1 MSGSYMPIHEQ
12 NFYFPLEKGQYQV
25 TPGLHAFG
33 TDFGNSNADRLIFQF
48 DDEFEQYRQSKLAAR
63 AENLEKY
70 YCQQGLTPHKISI
83 INQFVIQQLHQ
94 ENPDLF
100 SYHCHKDQHH
110 LHCKLTDEVLVFDS
124 HFNLAPTAV
133 DVTGYTDGLD
143 ALAMQI
149 QEDIALVEISN
160 EGHDRIIALHL
171 CFPNHWA
178 AKDKIGKSFL
188 ASHAPVPGMEK
199 VNQRV
204 EQLLNSLLNKGP
216 YVRFAWGL
224 ATDTKLNHHPLAPE
238 GIDTKLWQG
247 RRFDP
252 DKPELYLR
260 VERQVIY
267 GFPELDAFL
276 FTIRTYFYDVAELKQ
291 SPEKCLALQSALQS
305 MSDATLD
312 YKGLTENKP
321 LILDWLQK

>member
-1 MSGSYMPIHEQ
+1 MPKHEQ

-25 TPGLHAFG
+25 TPGLHALG
-33 TDFGNSNADRLIFQF
+33 TDFSNNNADRLIFQL
-48 DDEFEQYRQSKLAAR
+48 DDNFGHYRETKIAAR
-63 AENLEKY
+63 TESLDKY
-70 YCQQGLTPHKISI
+70 YCSEQLDANKRSI
-83 INQFVIQQLHQ
+83 INQFIFRQLCH
-94 ENPDLF
+94 ENGDLF
-100 SYHCHKDQHH
+100 SSQHQDNQHC
-110 LHCKLTDEVLVFDS
+110 LSCRLTGETLVFDS
-124 HFNLAPTAV
+124 HYELTATQP
-133 DVTGYTDGLD
+133 DTTGYEDGLD
-143 ALAMQI
+143 ALAMQV
-149 QEDIALVEISN
+149 QEDLALVERTSD
-160 EGHDRIIALHL
+160 GQDRIVALHL

-178 AKDKIGKSFL
+178 AQDKIGKSFL

-238 GIDTKLWQG
+238 GIDTKLWRG

-291 SPEKCLALQSALQS
+291 SPEKRLALQSALQS
-305 MSDATLD
+305 MSDATLE

>member
-1 MSGSYMPIHEQ
+1 MPFHEQ

-25 TPGLHAFG
+25 SPGLHAFG
-33 TDFGNSNADRLIFQF
+33 TDFGNSNADGLIFQF
-48 DDEFEQYRQSKLAAR
+48 DGDFDHYRQTKLASR
-63 AENLEKY
+63 SESLEKY
-70 YCQQGLTPHKISI
+70 YCKEKLDPHKKSR
-83 INQFVIQQLHQ
+83 INQFIIQQLCQ
-94 ENPDLF
+94 ESPDLF
-100 SYHCHKDQHH
+100 SCHSQHDQRH
-110 LHCKLTDEVLVFDS
+110 LHCSLTDEILVFDS
-124 HFNLAPTAV
+124 HFNLARTTAGG
-133 DVTGYTDGLD
+133 TGYTDGLD

-149 QEDIALVEISN
+149 QEDLALVERTQD
-160 EGHDRIIALHL
+160 GLDRIIALHL

-178 AKDKIGKSFL
+178 AQDKIGKSFL

-204 EQLLNSLLNKGP
+204 EQLLNSLLHKGP

-224 ATDTKLNHHPLAPE
+224 ATDTNLNHHPLAPE

-291 SPEKCLALQSALQS
+291 SPEKRLALQSALQS

-312 YKGLTENKP
+312 YKGLRESRP